1 MRQPKHPFVSSEV
14 EIRASRLRSNRTVLG
29 LLMFVTL
36 SGCISFG
43 AKPPEELLRLTPAQ
57 TIAPGTAQSVAAGEA
72 ISVLTPTVPAELA
85 SNRVP
90 VRSGAT
96 AVAYVKEAQ
105 WVEPPARLFQRL
117 LSDVIAARTGRPVLS
132 ARQFSFDPG
141 TRVTGQLQAFGI
153 DEASQS
159 AVVTFDA
166 AVARGT
172 AIQTRRFE
180 ARVPVTE
187 IEAAAVG
194 VALNQAANQVAVEV
208 ADWLK

>member
-1 MRQPKHPFVSSEV
+1 MTRMLLT
-14 EIRASRLRSNRTVLG
+14 AALG
-29 LLMFVTL
+29 VTL

-57 TIAPGTAQSVAAGEA
+57 SIAPGTAQSVAAGEA
-72 ISVLTPTVPAELA
+72 ISVLVPIVPAELA

-96 AVAYVKEAQ
+96 AVAYVKDAQ
-105 WVEPPARLFQRL
+105 WVEPPARLFQQL
-117 LSDVIAARTGRPVLS
+117 LSDTIAARTGRPVLS
-132 ARQFSFDPG
+132 ARQFNFDPG
-141 TRVTGQLQAFGI
+141 TRVTGQLQAFGV
-153 DEASQS
+153 DEASQT

-180 ARVPVTE
+180 ARVPVSA
-187 IEAAAVG
+187 IEAAPVG
-194 VALNQAANQVAVEV
+194 AALNQAANQVAAEV

>member
-1 MRQPKHPFVSSEV
+1 MLLT
-14 EIRASRLRSNRTVLG
+14 AALG
-29 LLMFVTL
+29 LAL

-43 AKPPEELLRLTPAQ
+43 AKPPEELLRLTPSQ
-57 TIAPGTAQSVAAGEA
+57 TIAPGTAQSVSAGEA
-72 ISVLTPTVPAELA
+72 ISVLTPAVPAELA

-96 AVAYVKEAQ
+96 AVAYVKDAQ

-117 LSDVIAARTGRPVLS
+117 LSDMIAARTGRPVLS
-132 ARQFSFDPG
+132 SRQFSFDPG
-141 TRVTGQLQAFGI
+141 TRVTGQLQAFGV

-180 ARVPVTE
+180 ARVPVSV
-187 IEAAAVG
+187 IEAAQVG
-194 VALNQAANQVAVEV
+194 AALNQAANQVAAEV

>member
-1 MRQPKHPFVSSEV
+1 M
-14 EIRASRLRSNRTVLG
+14 
-29 LLMFVTL
+29 LLVFAL

-43 AKPPEELLRLTPAQ
+43 EKPPERLLRLTATQ
-57 TIAPGTAQSVAAGEA
+57 SVAPGTGQSVSPGEA
-72 ISVLTPTVPAELA
+72 ITVIPPTVPAELA

-90 VRSGAT
+90 VRSGST
-96 AVAYVKEAQ
+96 EVAYVKKAQ
-105 WVEPPARLFQRL
+105 WVEPPSRLFARL
-117 LSDVIAARTGRPVLS
+117 LSEVIAARTGRPVLS
-132 ARQFSFDPG
+132 GRQFVMDPG
-141 TRVTGQLQAFGI
+141 VRVTGQLQAFGI

-180 ARVPVTE
+180 ARVPVSA
-187 IEAAAVG
+187 IEAAPVG
-194 VALNQAANQVAVEV
+194 AALNQAANQVAAEV